1 MKHFYGV
8 AWSGGIDGGRLYPW
22 VNSRE
27 EVYATHGSGRA
38 FDRLVVVYSLQGY
51 SLQGRGAIASAR
63 LGQVSECVGAGV
75 VSCLFVDSCLAL
87 RYELPAVA
95 ACEVLV
101 TAALDLHRD

>member
-1 MKHFYGV
+1 M
-8 AWSGGIDGGRLYPW
+8 LYPW

-63 LGQVSECVGAGV
+63 LGQVSGCVGAGA

-87 RYELPAVA
+87 IRIASCRSARGLGHCSEFAS
-95 ACEVLV
+95 
-101 TAALDLHRD
+101 